1 MKKFSTNDPEK
12 IGGLILQALDRMGY
26 AGRIHK
32 QSAVTGWSEIV
43 GEDISKETRALKI
56 DGDTLVVKVHK
67 AAWRQQLIFM
77 KDELLNKIR
86 INLGDES
93 VKDIRFI

>member
-1 MKKFSTNDPEK
+1 LKKFSTNDPEK
-12 IGGLILQALDRMGY
+12 IGGLILQALDKMGF

-43 GEDISKETRALKI
+43 GEAISKETRALKI
-56 DGDTLVVKVHK
+56 DGDTLVVKVYK

-77 KDELLNKIR
+77 KEELLKKIR
-86 INLGDES
+86 INLGDGS
-93 VKDIRFI
+93 VEDIRFI

>member
-1 MKKFSTNDPEK
+1 MRKSSTNDPEK
-12 IGGLILQALDRMGY
+12 IGGLILQALDKMGY

-43 GEDISKETRALKI
+43 GEAISRETTALKI

-77 KDELLNKIR
+77 KDELLTKIR
-86 INLGDES
+86 SRLGEES
-93 VKDIRFI
+93 IEDIRFI